1 MKLSCIDA
9 IIPGETLKDKSEN
22 LEVMSLKGSTSGR
35 VVKIWD
41 NGKKKWQKLLPGAT
55 SKHSYLYTQIHFLCN
70 CSLHFTKNEEHYGR
84 QA

>member
-9 IIPGETLKDKSEN
+9 IVPGETLKDKSEN

-41 NGKKKWQKLLPGAT
+41 SGKKK
-55 SKHSYLYTQIHFLCN
+55 
-70 CSLHFTKNEEHYGR
+70 
-84 QA
+84 